1 MPSTAKLIRAGVL
14 ALGVSALAMPALAQT
29 TGNPANPTG
38 SETPNNIPPKGNIG
52 TSGSTGGVGQPGMAP
67 GAPMGTTG
75 AGGADR
81 LGDSQRPSAMPPT
94 SSGVPAENLGARGA
108 NAPSNVP
115 NPGPKG
121 NIGGN

>member
-1 MPSTAKLIRAGVL
+1 MPSTTKLFRAGVL
-14 ALGVSALAMPALAQT
+14 ALGVTALAMPAFAQ
-29 TGNPANPTG
+29 TGNPAAPTG
-38 SETPNNIPPKGNIG
+38 TETPNNAPPKGNIG
-52 TSGSTGGVGQPGMAP
+52 TSGATGGVGQPGMAP
-67 GAPMGTTG
+67 RAPMGTTG
-75 AGGADR
+75 AGGANA